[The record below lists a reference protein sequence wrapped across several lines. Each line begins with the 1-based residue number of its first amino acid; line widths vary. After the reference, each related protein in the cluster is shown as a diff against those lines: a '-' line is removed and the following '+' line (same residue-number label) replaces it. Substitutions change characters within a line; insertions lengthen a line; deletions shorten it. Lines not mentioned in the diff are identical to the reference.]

1 VIRLAHPL
9 NHRKIP
15 WSLIFIFVLLAIGIG
30 GSGYFYYEKQKEDL
44 KREKQGEILAIAD
57 LKAGQINKWRQE
69 RLMDAT
75 TISGSPF
82 IASHIQAFLGG
93 QKAVRTVEEIINWL
107 ALLQVNGPYDGVFLL
122 DGKGMAKVSIP
133 ASKPLGGR
141 YVQSLIKEVMGKKK
155 MVLSDLYRDEV
166 SNKIYLDLLVPILID
181 RDRETL
187 LVGML
192 LLRTDPHQF
201 LYPLV
206 QSWPTPSI
214 SAETLLV
221 RREGAEVVFLNEL
234 RHQKDTALRL
244 RIPVTQEQNPAAM
257 AGRGIEG
264 IIEGMDYRGVR
275 VLAAIKPIKD
285 SPWFLVAK
293 VDQQEVYASNRERT
307 LLVVVLVGV
316 MILAAGGTVGLF
328 WRHQTAQ
335 FYRKQYE
342 TELERQALEKHYGY
356 LAKYVNDI
364 IILNDHNLKIL
375 EVNDRAISSYGY
387 TREELLQM
395 DANGLRPPETWADLQ
410 GLIKKVDEQK
420 GLRYEAIHRR
430 KDGTTFPVEG
440 SIRVIEVEG
449 GRFYQ
454 SIIRDIT
461 ERKRAEEEI
470 RRTHAFLDTIIEN
483 IPDMI
488 LIKDAKD
495 LRFLHANKASEEL
508 TGVLR
513 GERIG
518 KTAYDFF
525 PKEEADLFM
534 AKDREALATKKLV
547 ESYDQGMHTKHR
559 GLRYFH
565 TKTIPI
571 LDPEGTPQ
579 FLLIVSEDITER
591 KQAEE
596 ALRKSEERFKDL
608 YDNAPVG
615 YHEYNSEGQ
624 ITNVNRTD
632 LGMLGYTKEEMI
644 GQPMWKF
651 NVEEELA
658 RQQILAKL
666 AGEIPPARELERT
679 YRRKDGTTVPVL
691 VEDRGIHD
699 EKGQIIGIRCIIQ
712 DITERKQ
719 AEEEREK
726 LIRELQT
733 ALLKVKTLSG
743 LVPICASCKKI
754 RDDKGY
760 WNQIESYISEHSE
773 AEFSHGICPEC
784 ARRLYPDLYGDE
796 DEVEK

>member
-1 VIRLAHPL
+1 MGYLYYAHQKEHL
-9 NHRKIP
+9 KKEEQEE
-15 WSLIFIFVLLAIGIG
+15 LLAVT
-30 GSGYFYYEKQKEDL
+30 
-44 KREKQGEILAIAD
+44 D
-57 LKAGQINKWRQE
+57 LKAGQIERWRQE
-69 RLMDAT
+69 RLIDGA
-75 TISGSPF
+75 TISNSPF
-82 IASHIQAFLGG
+82 IASHIEEFLGDSRS
-93 QKAVRTVEEIINWL
+93 ARTVEEIINWL
-107 ALLQVNGPYDGVFLL
+107 ASLQVNAPYGGIFLL

-155 MVLSDLYRDEV
+155 MMLSDLYRDEV
-166 SNKIYLDLLVPILID
+166 SNQIYLDLLVPILIE

-214 SAETLLV
+214 SAENLLV

-244 RIPVTQEQNPAAM
+244 RLPVTEEQNPAAM
-257 AGRGIEG
+257 AARGMEG
-264 IIEGMDYRGVR
+264 ITEGMDYRGVR
-275 VLAAIKPIKD
+275 VLSAIKAIKD
-285 SPWFLVAK
+285 SPWFLIAK
-293 VDQQEVYASNRERT
+293 MDQKEVYAPIREHA
-307 LLVVVLVGV
+307 LYVIVLVGV
-316 MILAAGGTVGLF
+316 LILAAGVTVGFF
-328 WRHQTAQ
+328 WRQRGAQ
-335 FYRKQYE
+335 FYRRLYQS
-342 TELERQALEKHYGY
+342 ELERQALEKHYGY
-356 LAKYVNDI
+356 LAKHANDI

-395 DANGLRPPETWADLQ
+395 DAKDLRPPETWADLQ
-410 GLIKKVDEQK
+410 DLIKKVDEQK

-440 SIRVIEVEG
+440 SIHVIEVEG
-449 GRFYQ
+449 GKFYQ

-579 FLLIVSEDITER
+579 FLLTISEDITER

-666 AGEIPPARELERT
+666 AGEMPPARELERT
-679 YRRKDGTTVPVL
+679 YRRKDGTVSPVL
-691 VEDRGIHD
+691 CEDRLIKD
-699 EKGQIIGIRCIIQ
+699 ENGQIMGIRCIIQ

-733 ALLKVKTLSG
+733 TLSKVKTLSG

-784 ARRLYPDLYGDE
+784 AKKLYPEFYRDE
-796 DEVEK
+796 NEEEK